1 MTTRIECVNTH
12 SQKILSSDTC
22 TASFKVAILRFPGTN
37 CEMDTFEAVSR
48 VSGLLPEIVGHMAQS
63 LEPYDAVIVPGGFS
77 YGDYLRTG
85 AIAARTPV
93 MKALRDFALGG
104 GAVLG
109 ICNGFQILAE
119 AGLLPGILLENS
131 SRKFIC
137 ADTPLIVEQ
146 TKTPFTSLFSPG
158 SSLNL
163 PIAHQEGR
171 YYLNEKDLALLEEN
185 AQVVMRYQKNP
196 NGALHDI
203 AAISNLEGNILG
215 MMPHPE
221 RRSSDET
228 GSTEGLTIFTSL
240 LSSLLKSSVPDG
252 PIKLR

>member
-1 MTTRIECVNTH
+1 
-12 SQKILSSDTC
+12 
-22 TASFKVAILRFPGTN
+22 
-37 CEMDTFEAVSR
+37 MDAFEAVGR
-48 VSGLLPEIVGHMAQS
+48 VSGLVPEIVTHVTNS
-63 LEPYDAVIVPGGFS
+63 LGVYDAVIVPGGFS

-93 MKALRDFALGG
+93 MKALGKFAGDG

-119 AGLLPGILLENS
+119 AGLLPGILLENTG
-131 SRKFIC
+131 RKFIC
-137 ADTPLIVEQ
+137 ADAPLIIEQ
-146 TKTPFTSLFSPG
+146 NRTPFTSLFSPG
-158 SSLNL
+158 ASLNL

-171 YYLNEKDLALLEEN
+171 FYLDEKGLSALEEN
-185 AQVVMRYQKNP
+185 GQVVMRYQKNP

-203 AAISNLEGNILG
+203 AAISNFDGNVVG

-221 RRSSDET
+221 RRSSEET

-240 LSSLLKSSVPDG
+240 LNSLLNTSVPDDSV
-252 PIKLR
+252 KLQ

>member
-1 MTTRIECVNTH
+1 MTATIEIVNTH
-12 SQKILSSDTC
+12 SQKTSTLNPCLD
-22 TASFKVAILRFPGTN
+22 SFRVAILRFPGTN
-37 CEMDTFEAVSR
+37 CEMDTFEAVGR
-48 VSGLLPEIVGHMAQS
+48 ISGLVPEIVGHMVQS
-63 LEPYDAVIVPGGFS
+63 LEPYDAVIVPGGFA

-93 MKALRDFALGG
+93 MQALREFAHSG

-119 AGLLPGILLENS
+119 SGLLPGVLLENNN
-131 SRKFIC
+131 RKFIC
-137 ADTPLIVEQ
+137 ADAPLIVEQ
-146 TKTPFTSLFSPG
+146 NRTLFTSLFSPG
-158 SSLNL
+158 SRLDL

-171 YYLNEKDLALLEEN
+171 FYLNEKELAFLEEN
-185 AQVVMRYQKNP
+185 GQVIMRYQKNP

-203 AAISNLEGNILG
+203 AAISNFEGNVLG

-221 RRSSDET
+221 RRSSNEM
-228 GSTEGLTIFTSL
+228 GGTEGLTIFASL
-240 LSSLLKSSVPDG
+240 LNSLLKASVPDD